1 MAILENRVRT
11 KNSLIE
17 LTKFMLFSI
26 RKSLVAILVLLSCL
40 LVYFSY
46 PSNVATFSLDSIG
59 KVLSLGTI
67 IYDQSVNKVKSAYSM
82 ISHFQNLEAENLK
95 LKLEIASISKTQEL
109 ESFLKSE
116 NTALKEILNVT
127 QDLEEKFVTAKI
139 VGTTISP
146 FTSSAI
152 IQAGENENI
161 KVNDIVKSAQGLI
174 GRITEV
180 GKHYS
185 TAMLINDHNSR
196 IPVITGNSRN
206 RGILAK
212 QEDNLKVIYLEENHN
227 VQVGEMIL
235 TSGDG
240 KIFPRGIPIATITK
254 VKDKE
259 AFVEI
264 LDDLSKINFVVVVSH
279 AE

>member
-17 LTKFMLFSI
+17 LTKFMLFFI

-46 PSNVATFSLDSIG
+46 ASRMATFSLDSIG
-59 KVLSLGTI
+59 KVLSLGTV
-67 IYDQSVNKVKSAYSM
+67 IYSQSVNKLKSAYSI
-82 ISHFQNLEAENLK
+82 ISYFQDLEAENLK

-109 ESFLKSE
+109 ESSLKAE
-116 NTALKEILNVT
+116 NTALKEILNVP
-127 QDLEEKFVTAKI
+127 QDLEAKFVTAKI

-152 IQAGENENI
+152 IQAGEKENI

-180 GKHYS
+180 GKYYS

-254 VKDKE
+254 VKGKE
-259 AFVEI
+259 VFVEI
-264 LDDLSKINFVVVVSH
+264 LDDLSKIDFVVVSNV
-279 AE
+279 E